1 METIRQDLH
10 YAVRR
15 LVSRPGFSAF
25 AVLTLAL
32 GIGANTAIF
41 SMVNAVLLRPLALRE
56 PERVVTV
63 WESREDMG
71 QYPMSIPDFLDLQAQ
86 SHTFERMAALANWS
100 ANLSGEET
108 PERVMGVQASADF
121 FETLGARAEMG
132 RLLEPADAQPGSAR
146 VCVLS
151 HGFWKRHYA
160 GHPRVAGKTVR
171 LNGEMYTVVG
181 VLPGDFFYRQLQ
193 DDVIVPLVFEQDP
206 RREQRNNNFLRG
218 FGRLKEGVTAGQA
231 REDLTGIL
239 RRLQAEYPATNGGKN
254 RVTLEV
260 LQNAL
265 VGDVKQGLVLLFA
278 AVLAVPLISCANLAG
293 LLLVRASRRMREVAI
308 RVSVG
313 ATRARI
319 VRLLLTE
326 SMVLSGAGG
335 LAGLGLA
342 AAGMRVLPALS
353 PATLVRASEIGM
365 DWRVL
370 GFTLG
375 ISLLCGLIFGVAP
388 AIELSRVSLNEEMKA
403 GGRGGAGGT
412 RQGLRQ
418 MLVVAQVAASLVL
431 LVASGLLL
439 ESFLR
444 LGRVHPGFN
453 AANVLVMRLALPKTQ
468 YRGNGEVFRF
478 YRALADRVER
488 LPGVRRVAVANVV
501 PTDGFL
507 AAVEFSIVGRGD
519 PPANLPSAHYRM
531 VTPEYFRTLEIP
543 LAEGREFE
551 ERDNAE
557 GAGVVIINQTFARKY
572 WPGASPLGAHIRI
585 DDLQTGTREVEI
597 VGVVGDVHDFGLDHD
612 TKVEVFTP
620 IAQVSADTVAYLKN
634 NMYWLVR
641 TGGEPLMLAG
651 AFRRE
656 VQAVDRDVPATSA
669 KTLEQYLE
677 QSTAPQRF
685 NATLVGI
692 FAAAALV
699 IASMGIYGVISYLV
713 VQRTREIGIRLALGA
728 QPGTVFGLVLA
739 HGLRLV
745 GAGVGAGLVA
755 AVVMARMIASML
767 FGTSATDP
775 ATYAGVSAVLV
786 TVGIAACYLPA
797 RRAMAVDPLSA
808 LRHE

>member
-1 METIRQDLH
+1 L
-10 YAVRR
+10 
-15 LVSRPGFSAF
+15 
-25 AVLTLAL
+25 
-32 GIGANTAIF
+32 
-41 SMVNAVLLRPLALRE
+41 
-56 PERVVTV
+56 
-63 WESREDMG
+63 
-71 QYPMSIPDFLDLQAQ
+71 
-86 SHTFERMAALANWS
+86 
-100 ANLSGEET
+100 
-108 PERVMGVQASADF
+108 
-121 FETLGARAEMG
+121 
-132 RLLEPADAQPGSAR
+132 
-146 VCVLS
+146 
-151 HGFWKRHYA
+151 
-160 GHPRVAGKTVR
+160 
-171 LNGEMYTVVG
+171 
-181 VLPGDFFYRQLQ
+181 
-193 DDVIVPLVFEQDP
+193 
-206 RREQRNNNFLRG
+206 
-218 FGRLKEGVTAGQA
+218 
-231 REDLTGIL
+231 
-239 RRLQAEYPATNGGKN
+239 
-254 RVTLEV
+254 
-260 LQNAL
+260 
-265 VGDVKQGLVLLFA
+265 
-278 AVLAVPLISCANLAG
+278 
-293 LLLVRASRRMREVAI
+293 
-308 RVSVG
+308 
-313 ATRARI
+313 
-319 VRLLLTE
+319 
-326 SMVLSGAGG
+326 
-335 LAGLGLA
+335 
-342 AAGMRVLPALS
+342 
-353 PATLVRASEIGM
+353 
-365 DWRVL
+365 
-370 GFTLG
+370 
-375 ISLLCGLIFGVAP
+375 
-388 AIELSRVSLNEEMKA
+388 
-403 GGRGGAGGT
+403 
-412 RQGLRQ
+412 
-418 MLVVAQVAASLVL
+418 
-431 LVASGLLL
+431 
-439 ESFLR
+439 
-444 LGRVHPGFN
+444 
-453 AANVLVMRLALPKTQ
+453 
-468 YRGNGEVFRF
+468 
-478 YRALADRVER
+478 
-488 LPGVRRVAVANVV
+488 ANVV

-755 AVVMARMIASML
+755 AVVMARMMASML